1 MGGQLRAEAGGG
13 SGKKGVIAPSAF
25 QIEVKKIL
33 FPLSFPLL
41 FLLLLT
47 PPPISASSNFLGKG
61 GRRKEE
67 RRRNTEGLEEKK
79 EKRSNYVFLSILPPL
94 GKRVFLFDIL
104 FATDFV
110 PQLHSRFLFET
121 SFFRP

>member
-1 MGGQLRAEAGGG
+1 MLSKLR
-13 SGKKGVIAPSAF
+13 SKNS
-25 QIEVKKIL
+25 
-33 FPLSFPLL
+33 FPLSFPLR
-41 FLLLLT
+41 FLL
-47 PPPISASSNFLGKG
+47 PSDAAANFCFLQLPGK
-61 GRRKEE
+61 RKEE